1 MSTQSNK
8 NPINKL
14 ISVAGFASASI
25 LLSFPAFALIPT
37 SSTESNGKTQEL
49 LAQRSS
55 DQGDS
60 SGTLQSQQGG
70 MGNQS
75 PRPEGDQVVP
85 TAPSP
90 SDPSVDEVT
99 PADPAG
105 QMEMENNQMQMNEP
119 PSARESNDNDGNR
132 MNQPA
137 SASETNDNDGNSQYS
152 SDTDRLRPGTWLCLN
167 NPNPQCE
174 S

>member
-1 MSTQSNK
+1 MNIQSNK

-14 ISVAGFASASI
+14 ISVAGVASASI

-55 DQGDS
+55 DRGDS

-99 PADPAG
+99 PGDPAG
-105 QMEMENNQMQMNEP
+105 QMENNQMQMNEP

-137 SASETNDNDGNSQYS
+137 SASETNDNDGNRQYS
-152 SDTDRLRPGTWLCLN
+152 SDSDRLRPGTWLCLN
-167 NPNPQCE
+167 NPNPQCQ